1 MTIPVK
7 ERVKK
12 YREKKRAEGNRELH
26 VMLQEASFKRLELLK
41 PRLKKIY
48 KLDKCSNGTIVDKA
62 LEYLDQ
68 STEKRLKKIVL
79 QLTKDFQDQGSS
91 LETIADSLNLVEYPT
106 ISGKGKWDVGSLEHL
121 LNE

>member
-7 ERVKK
+7 ERVKR
-12 YREKKRAEGNRELH
+12 YREKKKAEGNRELH
-26 VMLQEASFKRLELLK
+26 VMIKEASFKRLELLK
-41 PRLKKIY
+41 PRLKKIH

-62 LEYLDQ
+62 LEHLDE
-68 STEKRLKKIVL
+68 STGNRLKKIVL

-91 LETIADSLNLVEYPT
+91 LEAVADNLNLVEYPT
-106 ISGKGKWDVGSLEHL
+106 ISGKGKWDVGSLEDL